1 MRLKINYRG
10 ISIFQK
16 DTYLESDKSQ
26 KGLAQQYVSFFVNK
40 ALSTTTLLI

>member
-1 MRLKINYRG
+1 MRLKISYKG

-16 DTYLESDKSQ
+16 DTYPESAKSQ

-40 ALSTTTLLI
+40 VLGTTTLLM